1 LNKLTTDDVCLILR
15 ECATSKVSKIQF
27 GELIVEFGLS
37 KEETHQSLP
46 ALTQQ
51 QHDKLNE
58 AQVQADA
65 EVLREI
71 EKEELMLTDPEKYEE
86 MLQKGEL

>member
-1 LNKLTTDDVCLILR
+1 VCLILK

-27 GELIVEFGLS
+27 GELYVEFGPS
-37 KEETHQSLP
+37 MEENQQIPP
-46 ALTQQ
+46 ALTQR

-65 EVLREI
+65 EVLRQLEI
-71 EKEELMLTDPEKYEE
+71 EELQLTDPEKYEE
-86 MLQKGEL
+86 LLQKGEL